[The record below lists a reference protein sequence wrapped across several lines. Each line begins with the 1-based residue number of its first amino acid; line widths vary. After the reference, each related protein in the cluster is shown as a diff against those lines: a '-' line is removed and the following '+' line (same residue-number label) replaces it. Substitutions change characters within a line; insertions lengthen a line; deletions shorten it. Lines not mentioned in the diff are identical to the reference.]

1 MIVRGAGGAWTGI
14 PALSRFRPL
23 TVFSWYSTAA
33 WPVSCRELN
42 ARIWAQ
48 VGTLPIM
55 HLRGQIA
62 GLIAGAAVIGGVV
75 ACAPTVAAQAPPVPQ
90 PAAAAGVG
98 TGVPAPPSPSRP
110 AASPAI
116 RPAIKVTGAPSG
128 VKAKGAVLADAATGQ
143 VLWDRDVNTQRPMAS
158 VTKVMT
164 ALLVLKSGDL
174 GREIR
179 VPKAA
184 VTYAWKY
191 GGETAALRPRD
202 MLTARELLEA
212 LLLPSGADAA
222 YALANAYGP
231 GLDTFLA
238 RMNATAAQLGMTH
251 THFTSPDGLPYP
263 TETSTYSTPSDL
275 LTLGLAA
282 MRYPAF
288 RSVVDRSFYH
298 LAKGR
303 GHHGYWWDNTD
314 ALIGSY
320 RGAAGIKDGY
330 TDDAGHCLLF
340 EARRNGRVLI
350 GVVLHSPATGPAAGA
365 HDAARMLNWGFRLPR
380 SG

>member
-1 MIVRGAGGAWTGI
+1 
-14 PALSRFRPL
+14 
-23 TVFSWYSTAA
+23 
-33 WPVSCRELN
+33 
-42 ARIWAQ
+42 
-48 VGTLPIM
+48 
-55 HLRGQIA
+55 
-62 GLIAGAAVIGGVV
+62 
-75 ACAPTVAAQAPPVPQ
+75 
-90 PAAAAGVG
+90 
-98 TGVPAPPSPSRP
+98 
-110 AASPAI
+110 
-116 RPAIKVTGAPSG
+116 VTGAPKG

-143 VLWDRDVNTQRPMAS
+143 ILWGRDVNTRRPMAS

-222 YALANAYGP
+222 YTLANAYGP

-275 LTLGLAA
+275 LRLGLAA

-288 RSVVDRSFYH
+288 RSIVDRSFYH
-298 LAKGR
+298 LAKGH

-330 TDDAGHCLLF
+330 TDKAGHCLLF
-340 EARRNGRVLI
+340 EAVRNGRVLI

-365 HDAARMLNWGFRLPR
+365 QDAARMLSWGFRLPR

>member
-1 MIVRGAGGAWTGI
+1 MRMKG
-14 PALSRFRPL
+14 R
-23 TVFSWYSTAA
+23 
-33 WPVSCRELN
+33 
-42 ARIWAQ
+42 
-48 VGTLPIM
+48 
-55 HLRGQIA
+55 IA
-62 GLIAGAAVIGGVV
+62 GLIAGAVLSVGVV
-75 ACAPTVAAQAPPVPQ
+75 ACAPTVAAQAPSLPR
-90 PAAAAGVG
+90 PAATATAG
-98 TGVPAPPSPSRP
+98 TRVPAAPSPSRP
-110 AASPAI
+110 PSRPAV
-116 RPAIKVTGAPSG
+116 RPAIKVTGAPG
-128 VKAKGAVLADAATGQ
+128 RVKAKGAVLADAATGQ
-143 VLWDRDVNTQRPMAS
+143 VLWSREVNTQRPMAS

-202 MLTARELLEA
+202 VLTARELLEA

-222 YALANAYGP
+222 YTLANAYGP
-231 GLDTFLA
+231 GLDAFLA

-251 THFTSPDGLPYP
+251 TYFTSPDGLPYP
-263 TETSTYSTPSDL
+263 TETSTYSTPADL

-288 RSVVDRSFYH
+288 RSIVDRSFYH

-303 GHHGYWWDNTD
+303 GHHGYWWDNTNE
-314 ALIGSY
+314 LIGSY

-330 TDDAGHCLLF
+330 TDKAGHCLLF
-340 EARRNGRVLI
+340 EASRNGRVLI
-350 GVVLHSPATGPAAGA
+350 GVVLHSPATGLAAGVQ
-365 HDAARMLNWGFRLPR
+365 DAARMLNWGFRLPR

>member
-1 MIVRGAGGAWTGI
+1 MR
-14 PALSRFRPL
+14 
-23 TVFSWYSTAA
+23 
-33 WPVSCRELN
+33 
-42 ARIWAQ
+42 
-48 VGTLPIM
+48 
-55 HLRGQIA
+55 LRGRIA
-62 GLIAGAAVIGGVV
+62 GSIAGAALIGGVV
-75 ACAPTVAAQAPPVPQ
+75 ACAPTVAAQAPPAPR
-90 PAAAAGVG
+90 PTAAGSG
-98 TGVPAPPSPSRP
+98 TRVPARPSPSRP
-110 AASPAI
+110 AARPAT
-116 RPAIKVTGAPSG
+116 RRAIKVTGAPGG

-143 VLWDRDVNTQRPMAS
+143 ILWGRDVNTPRPMAS

-164 ALLVLKSGDL
+164 ALLVLRRGDL

-202 MLTARELLEA
+202 MLTTRELLEA

-222 YALANAYGP
+222 YALASAYGP
-231 GLDTFLA
+231 GLDAFLA
-238 RMNATAAQLGMTH
+238 RMNTTAAQLGMAH

-263 TETSTYSTPSDL
+263 KETSTYSTPSDL

-288 RSVVDRSFYH
+288 RSIVDRSFYH
-298 LAKGR
+298 LTKGP

-314 ALIGSY
+314 HLIGMY
-320 RGAAGIKDGY
+320 RGAVGIKDGY

-340 EARRNGRVLI
+340 EAVRNGRVLI
-350 GVVLHSPATGPAAGA
+350 GVVLHSPATGPVAGA
-365 HDAARMLNWGFRLPR
+365 QDAARMLSWGFRLPR

>member
-1 MIVRGAGGAWTGI
+1 MR
-14 PALSRFRPL
+14 
-23 TVFSWYSTAA
+23 
-33 WPVSCRELN
+33 
-42 ARIWAQ
+42 
-48 VGTLPIM
+48 
-55 HLRGQIA
+55 LRGRIA
-62 GLIAGAAVIGGVV
+62 GLIAGAAMTGSVV
-75 ACAPTVAAQAPPVPQ
+75 ACTPTVAAQAPPVPR
-90 PAAAAGVG
+90 PAAAAGAG
-98 TGVPAPPSPSRP
+98 TSAPARPSPSRP
-110 AASPAI
+110 VARPAI
-116 RPAIKVTGAPSG
+116 RRAIKVTGAPKG

-143 VLWDRDVNTQRPMAS
+143 VLWGRDVNTQRPMAS

-164 ALLVLKSGDL
+164 ALLVLRSGDL

-202 MLTARELLEA
+202 MLTTRELLEA

-222 YALANAYGP
+222 YTLANAYGP
-231 GLDTFLA
+231 GLDAFLA
-238 RMNATAAQLGMTH
+238 RMNTTAAQLGMAH

-263 TETSTYSTPSDL
+263 KETSTYSTPSDL

-288 RSVVDRSFYH
+288 RSIVDRSFYH
-298 LAKGR
+298 LTKGP

-314 ALIGSY
+314 HLIGLY
-320 RGAAGIKDGY
+320 RGAVGIKDGY

-340 EARRNGRVLI
+340 EAVRNGRVLI
-350 GVVLHSPATGPAAGA
+350 GVVLHSPTTGTAAGA
-365 HDAARMLNWGFRLPR
+365 QDAARMLSWGFRLPR

>member
-1 MIVRGAGGAWTGI
+1 MR
-14 PALSRFRPL
+14 LR
-23 TVFSWYSTAA
+23 
-33 WPVSCRELN
+33 
-42 ARIWAQ
+42 AR
-48 VGTLPIM
+48 
-55 HLRGQIA
+55 IA
-62 GLIAGAAVIGGVV
+62 GLIAGAAMAGGVV
-75 ACAPTVAAQAPPVPQ
+75 ACGPSVAAQAPPAPRPAVAGAGTRVPSLPAPSS
-90 PAAAAGVG
+90 PAAG
-98 TGVPAPPSPSRP
+98 PAVHR
-110 AASPAI
+110 
-116 RPAIKVTGAPSG
+116 AIKVTGTPSG

-143 VLWDRDVNTQRPMAS
+143 VLWGRDVNTERPMAS

-164 ALLVLKSGDL
+164 ALLVLESGDL

-202 MLTARELLEA
+202 VLTARELLAA

-222 YALANAYGP
+222 YTLANAYGP
-231 GLDTFLA
+231 GLDAFLG
-238 RMNATAAQLGMTH
+238 RMNATAARMGMTH
-251 THFTSPDGLPYP
+251 THFASPDGLPYP

-275 LTLGLAA
+275 LRLGLAA

-288 RSVVDRSFYH
+288 RSIVDRSFYH
-298 LAKGR
+298 LSKGR

-314 ALIGSY
+314 DLIGSY
-320 RGAAGIKDGY
+320 GGAVGIKDGY

-340 EARRNGRVLI
+340 EASRNGRVLI
-350 GVVLHSPATGPAAGA
+350 GVVLHSPATGVAAGA
-365 HDAARMLNWGFRLPR
+365 QAAARMLNWGFRLSR

>member
-1 MIVRGAGGAWTGI
+1 M
-14 PALSRFRPL
+14 
-23 TVFSWYSTAA
+23 
-33 WPVSCRELN
+33 
-42 ARIWAQ
+42 
-48 VGTLPIM
+48 
-55 HLRGQIA
+55 
-62 GLIAGAAVIGGVV
+62 
-75 ACAPTVAAQAPPVPQ
+75 
-90 PAAAAGVG
+90 
-98 TGVPAPPSPSRP
+98 PSPSRP
-110 AASPAI
+110 AARPAV
-116 RPAIKVTGAPSG
+116 RRAIKVTGAPSG

-143 VLWDRDVNTQRPMAS
+143 ILWGREVNTQRPMAS

-202 MLTARELLEA
+202 VLTARELLEA

-222 YALANAYGP
+222 YTLANAYGP
-231 GLDTFLA
+231 GLDAFLA
-238 RMNATAAQLGMTH
+238 RMNATAAQLGMAH

-275 LTLGLAA
+275 LRLGLAA

-288 RSVVDRSFYH
+288 RSIVDRSFYH

-303 GHHGYWWDNTD
+303 GHHSYWWDNTD
-314 ALIGSY
+314 DLIGSY
-320 RGAAGIKDGY
+320 RGAVGIKDGY
-330 TDDAGHCLLF
+330 TDKAGHCLLF
-340 EARRNGRVLI
+340 EAVRNGRVLI
-350 GVVLHSPATGPAAGA
+350 GVVLHSPATGRRR
-365 HDAARMLNWGFRLPR
+365 ARRMPR
-380 SG
+380 GC

>member
-1 MIVRGAGGAWTGI
+1 
-14 PALSRFRPL
+14 
-23 TVFSWYSTAA
+23 
-33 WPVSCRELN
+33 
-42 ARIWAQ
+42 
-48 VGTLPIM
+48 M
-55 HLRGQIA
+55 HLRGRIA
-62 GLIAGAAVIGGVV
+62 GLIAAAAMTGGVA
-75 ACAPTVAAQAPPVPQ
+75 ACAPTVAAQAPPAPR
-90 PAAAAGVG
+90 PAAAGAG
-98 TGVPAPPSPSRP
+98 TGVPSMPSPSRP
-110 AASPAI
+110 AGRPAVRRAI
-116 RPAIKVTGAPSG
+116 RVTGAPKG

-143 VLWDRDVNTQRPMAS
+143 ILWGRDVNTQRPMAS

-164 ALLVLKSGDL
+164 ALLVLKGGDL

-222 YALANAYGP
+222 YTLADAYGP
-231 GLDTFLA
+231 GVDTFLA
-238 RMNATAAQLGMTH
+238 RMNATAAQLGMTR

-275 LTLGLAA
+275 LRLGLAA

-288 RSVVDRSFYH
+288 RSIVDRSFYH

-303 GHHGYWWDNTD
+303 GHHSYWWDNTD
-314 ALIGSY
+314 DLIGSY

-340 EARRNGRVLI
+340 EAARNGRVLI

-365 HDAARMLNWGFRLPR
+365 QDAARMLDWGFRLPR
-380 SG
+380 SR

>member
-1 MIVRGAGGAWTGI
+1 MR
-14 PALSRFRPL
+14 
-23 TVFSWYSTAA
+23 
-33 WPVSCRELN
+33 
-42 ARIWAQ
+42 
-48 VGTLPIM
+48 
-55 HLRGQIA
+55 LRGRIA
-62 GLIAGAAVIGGVV
+62 GLIAGAAMIGGVV
-75 ACAPTVAAQAPPVPQ
+75 ACAPTVAAQAPPGLR
-90 PAAAAGVG
+90 PAATAPAG
-98 TGVPAPPSPSRP
+98 TRVPAPPSPSRP
-110 AASPAI
+110 AARPSVRPAI
-116 RPAIKVTGAPSG
+116 RVTGAPGG
-128 VKAKGAVLADAATGQ
+128 VKARGAVLADAATGQ

-164 ALLVLKSGDL
+164 ALLVLKGGDL

-202 MLTARELLEA
+202 VLTARELLEA

-222 YALANAYGP
+222 YTLANAYGP
-231 GLDTFLA
+231 GLDAFLA

-263 TETSTYSTPSDL
+263 TETSTYSTPADL

-288 RSVVDRSFYH
+288 RSIVDRSFYH

-303 GHHGYWWDNTD
+303 GHHGYWWDNTNE
-314 ALIGSY
+314 LIGSY

-330 TDDAGHCLLF
+330 TDKAGHCLLF
-340 EARRNGRVLI
+340 EAMQERPGADRGGAAQSRHRAGGGRAGCRADAEL
-350 GVVLHSPATGPAAGA
+350 GLPAPSVRLNPQLTGARTVARAASQFS
-365 HDAARMLNWGFRLPR
+365 AARPAGPR
-380 SG
+380 

>member
-1 MIVRGAGGAWTGI
+1 MRAHGRGPDPDRA
-14 PALSRFRPL
+14 
-23 TVFSWYSTAA
+23 
-33 WPVSCRELN
+33 
-42 ARIWAQ
+42 
-48 VGTLPIM
+48 
-55 HLRGQIA
+55 
-62 GLIAGAAVIGGVV
+62 
-75 ACAPTVAAQAPPVPQ
+75 
-90 PAAAAGVG
+90 PAAAAGAG
-98 TGVPAPPSPSRP
+98 TRVPALPSPSRP
-110 AASPAI
+110 VASPAI

-128 VKAKGAVLADAATGQ
+128 VKARGAVLADAATGQ
-143 VLWDRDVNTQRPMAS
+143 VLWGRDVNTQRPMAS

-164 ALLVLKSGDL
+164 ALLVLKGGDL
-174 GREIR
+174 GREIQ

-222 YALANAYGP
+222 YTLANAYGP

-275 LTLGLAA
+275 LRLGLAA

-288 RSVVDRSFYH
+288 RSIVDRSFYH
-298 LAKGR
+298 LAEG
-303 GHHGYWWDNTD
+303 
-314 ALIGSY
+314 
-320 RGAAGIKDGY
+320 
-330 TDDAGHCLLF
+330 
-340 EARRNGRVLI
+340 
-350 GVVLHSPATGPAAGA
+350 
-365 HDAARMLNWGFRLPR
+365 PR
-380 SG
+380 SSRLLVGQHRRADRLVPGGRRDQGRLHR

>member
-1 MIVRGAGGAWTGI
+1 VR
-14 PALSRFRPL
+14 
-23 TVFSWYSTAA
+23 
-33 WPVSCRELN
+33 
-42 ARIWAQ
+42 
-48 VGTLPIM
+48 
-55 HLRGQIA
+55 
-62 GLIAGAAVIGGVV
+62 
-75 ACAPTVAAQAPPVPQ
+75 
-90 PAAAAGVG
+90 
-98 TGVPAPPSPSRP
+98 
-110 AASPAI
+110 PAI
-116 RPAIKVTGAPSG
+116 RVTGAPGG
-128 VKAKGAVLADAATGQ
+128 VKARGAVLADAATGQ

-164 ALLVLKSGDL
+164 ALLVLKGGDL
-174 GREIR
+174 GRKIR

-202 MLTARELLEA
+202 VLTARELLEA

-222 YALANAYGP
+222 YTLANAYGP
-231 GLDTFLA
+231 GLDAFLA

-263 TETSTYSTPSDL
+263 TETSTYSTPADL
-275 LTLGLAA
+275 LTLSLAA

-288 RSVVDRSFYH
+288 RSIVDRSFYH

-303 GHHGYWWDNTD
+303 GHHGYWWDNTNE
-314 ALIGSY
+314 LIGSY

-330 TDDAGHCLLF
+330 TDKAGHCLLF
-340 EARRNGRVLI
+340 EAIRNGRVLI
-350 GVVLHSPATGPAAGA
+350 GVVLHSPATGLAAGVQ
-365 HDAARMLNWGFRLPR
+365 DAARMLNWGFRLPR

>member
-1 MIVRGAGGAWTGI
+1 MRMKG
-14 PALSRFRPL
+14 R
-23 TVFSWYSTAA
+23 
-33 WPVSCRELN
+33 
-42 ARIWAQ
+42 
-48 VGTLPIM
+48 
-55 HLRGQIA
+55 IA
-62 GLIAGAAVIGGVV
+62 GLIAGAALSVGVV
-75 ACAPTVAAQAPPVPQ
+75 ACAPTVAAQAPSLPR
-90 PAAAAGVG
+90 PAATATAG
-98 TGVPAPPSPSRP
+98 TRVPAAPSPSRP
-110 AASPAI
+110 PSRPAV
-116 RPAIKVTGAPSG
+116 RPAIKVTGAPG
-128 VKAKGAVLADAATGQ
+128 RVKAKGAVLADAATGQ
-143 VLWDRDVNTQRPMAS
+143 VLWGREVNTQRPMAS

-184 VTYAWKY
+184 VTYAWKH

-202 MLTARELLEA
+202 VLTARELLEA

-222 YALANAYGP
+222 YTLANAYGP
-231 GLDTFLA
+231 GVDAFLA
-238 RMNATAAQLGMTH
+238 RMNATAAAMGMTH

-275 LTLGLAA
+275 LRLGLAA

-288 RSVVDRSFYH
+288 RSIVDRSFYH
-298 LAKGR
+298 LPKGR

-314 ALIGSY
+314 ALMGSY

-340 EARRNGRVLI
+340 EAVRKGRVLI

-365 HDAARMLNWGFRLPR
+365 QDAARMLNWGFRLPR
-380 SG
+380 PA

>member
-1 MIVRGAGGAWTGI
+1 MR
-14 PALSRFRPL
+14 
-23 TVFSWYSTAA
+23 
-33 WPVSCRELN
+33 
-42 ARIWAQ
+42 
-48 VGTLPIM
+48 
-55 HLRGQIA
+55 LRGRIA
-62 GLIAGAAVIGGVV
+62 GLIAGAAMLGGVV
-75 ACAPTVAAQAPPVPQ
+75 ACTPTVAAQAPPAPR
-90 PAAAAGVG
+90 PAAAGAG
-98 TGVPAPPSPSRP
+98 TRAPALPSPSRS
-110 AASPAI
+110 AARPAI
-116 RPAIKVTGAPSG
+116 RPAIKVTGAPRG

-143 VLWDRDVNTQRPMAS
+143 VLWGRDVNTERPMAS

-202 MLTARELLEA
+202 MLTVRELLEA

-222 YALANAYGP
+222 YTLANAYGP

-238 RMNATAAQLGMTH
+238 RMNATAAQLGMAH

-275 LTLGLAA
+275 LRLGLAT

-288 RSVVDRSFYH
+288 RSIVDRSFYH

-340 EARRNGRVLI
+340 EAIRNGRALI

-365 HDAARMLNWGFRLPR
+365 QDAARMMNWGFRLHR

>member
-1 MIVRGAGGAWTGI
+1 MR
-14 PALSRFRPL
+14 
-23 TVFSWYSTAA
+23 
-33 WPVSCRELN
+33 
-42 ARIWAQ
+42 
-48 VGTLPIM
+48 
-55 HLRGQIA
+55 LRGRIA
-62 GLIAGAAVIGGVV
+62 GLIAGAAMIGGVV
-75 ACAPTVAAQAPPVPQ
+75 ACAPTVAAQPPAGLR
-90 PAAAAGVG
+90 PAATAPAG
-98 TGVPAPPSPSRP
+98 TRVPAPPSPSRP
-110 AASPAI
+110 AARPSERPAI
-116 RPAIKVTGAPSG
+116 RVTGAPGG
-128 VKAKGAVLADAATGQ
+128 VKARGAVLADAATGQ
-143 VLWDRDVNTQRPMAS
+143 VLWDRDVNTRRPMAS

-174 GREIR
+174 GRKIR

-202 MLTARELLEA
+202 VLTARELLEA

-222 YALANAYGP
+222 YTLANAYGP
-231 GLDTFLA
+231 GLDAFLA

-288 RSVVDRSFYH
+288 RSIVDRSFYH

-303 GHHGYWWDNTD
+303 GHHGYWWDNTNE
-314 ALIGSY
+314 LIGSY

-330 TDDAGHCLLF
+330 TDKAGHCLLF

-350 GVVLHSPATGPAAGA
+350 GVVLHSPATGLAAGVQ
-365 HDAARMLNWGFRLPR
+365 DAARMLNWGFRLPR

>member
-1 MIVRGAGGAWTGI
+1 M
-14 PALSRFRPL
+14 
-23 TVFSWYSTAA
+23 
-33 WPVSCRELN
+33 
-42 ARIWAQ
+42 Q
-48 VGTLPIM
+48 
-55 HLRGQIA
+55 LRG
-62 GLIAGAAVIGGVV
+62 LIVALVAGAAMMGGVV
-75 ACAPTVAAQAPPVPQ
+75 ACTPTVAAQAPPAPRPAVAGAGTRVPDL
-90 PAAAAGVG
+90 
-98 TGVPAPPSPSRP
+98 PAPSHP
-110 AASPAI
+110 AGRPAI

-128 VKAKGAVLADAATGQ
+128 VKARGAVLADGATGQ
-143 VLWDRDVNTQRPMAS
+143 ILWGREVNTERPMAS

-174 GREIR
+174 GRKIR

-202 MLTARELLEA
+202 VLTARELLEA

-222 YALANAYGP
+222 YTLANAYGP
-231 GLDTFLA
+231 GLDAFLA
-238 RMNATAAQLGMTH
+238 RMNATAAQLGMRH

-275 LTLGLAA
+275 LRLGLAA

-288 RSVVDRSFYH
+288 RPIVDRSFYH

-303 GHHGYWWDNTD
+303 GHHTYWWDNTD

-320 RGAAGIKDGY
+320 RGAVGIKDGY

-340 EARRNGRVLI
+340 EAVRNGRVLV
-350 GVVLHSPATGPAAGA
+350 GVVLHSPASGLAAGA
-365 HDAARMLNWGFRLPR
+365 QAAARMLNWGFRLRR

>member
-1 MIVRGAGGAWTGI
+1 MR
-14 PALSRFRPL
+14 
-23 TVFSWYSTAA
+23 
-33 WPVSCRELN
+33 
-42 ARIWAQ
+42 
-48 VGTLPIM
+48 
-55 HLRGQIA
+55 LRGRIA
-62 GLIAGAAVIGGVV
+62 GLIAGTAMIGGVV
-75 ACAPTVAAQAPPVPQ
+75 ACAPTVAAQAPAVPR
-90 PAAAAGVG
+90 PAATAAAR
-98 TGVPAPPSPSRP
+98 TRVPAPPSPSRP
-110 AASPAI
+110 AARPSV
-116 RPAIKVTGAPSG
+116 RPAIKVAGAPGG
-128 VKAKGAVLADAATGQ
+128 VKARGAVLADAATGQ
-143 VLWDRDVNTQRPMAS
+143 VLWGRDVNTQRPMAS

-202 MLTARELLEA
+202 VLTARELLEA

-222 YALANAYGP
+222 YTLANTYGP
-231 GLDTFLA
+231 GLGAFLA
-238 RMNATAAQLGMTH
+238 RMNATAAAMGMTH

-288 RSVVDRSFYH
+288 RSIVDRSFYH

-314 ALIGSY
+314 AMIGSY
-320 RGAAGIKDGY
+320 RGAIGIKDGY
-330 TDDAGHCLLF
+330 TDKAGHCLLF
-340 EARRNGRVLI
+340 EATRNGRVLI
-350 GVVLHSPATGPAAGA
+350 GVVLHSPATGLAAGA
-365 HDAARMLNWGFRLPR
+365 QDAARMLNWGFGLPR

>member
-1 MIVRGAGGAWTGI
+1 
-14 PALSRFRPL
+14 
-23 TVFSWYSTAA
+23 
-33 WPVSCRELN
+33 VSCPELN
-42 ARIWAQ
+42 ARIWTQ
-48 VGTLPIM
+48 VGTLVVM
-55 HLRGQIA
+55 HLRGRIA
-62 GLIAGAAVIGGVV
+62 GLIAAAAMAGGVV
-75 ACAPTVAAQAPPVPQ
+75 ACAPTVAAQAPPAPQ
-90 PAAAAGVG
+90 PAVAGAG
-98 TGVPAPPSPSRP
+98 TRVPSMPSPSRSAARP
-110 AASPAI
+110 AVRPAV
-116 RPAIKVTGAPSG
+116 RRAIKVAGAPDG

-143 VLWDRDVNTQRPMAS
+143 ILWGREVDTQRPMAS

-222 YALANAYGP
+222 YTLANAYGP

-238 RMNATAAQLGMTH
+238 RMNSTAAQLGMTH

-275 LTLGLAA
+275 LRLGLAA

-314 ALIGSY
+314 DLIGSY

-330 TDDAGHCLLF
+330 TDKAGHCLLF
-340 EARRNGRVLI
+340 EAKRNGRVLI

-365 HDAARMLNWGFRLPR
+365 QDAARMLNWGFRLPR